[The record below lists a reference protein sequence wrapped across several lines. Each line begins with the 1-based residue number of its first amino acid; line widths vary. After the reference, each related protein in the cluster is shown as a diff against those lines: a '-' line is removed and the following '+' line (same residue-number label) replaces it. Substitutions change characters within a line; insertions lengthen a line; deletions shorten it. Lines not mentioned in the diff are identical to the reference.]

1 MVPEQ
6 VVQGSVADSRRET
19 GEGHARLTALLVGLV
34 WAEVLWTAARHARG
48 DLSPG
53 IMALGGLGAQLMF
66 CAFEAFVA
74 GMVWRAQDRPVAWS
88 ALFTRVLAASA
99 CEAFAVAIVTG
110 RVPMAQPLALLLCGM
125 RASAGAWITSGFG
138 RAFAAMGLLTLMRI
152 LLSAQAQARLARVPL
167 MRGLWVVGSLHLAAR
182 LVMWWGSDLL
192 QGRSF
197 QP

>member
-1 MVPEQ
+1 MVHEQ
-6 VVQGSVADSRRET
+6 VVHGAVAGSRREA

-34 WAEVLWTAARHARG
+34 WAEVLWAAAQHARG
-48 DLSPG
+48 DVSPG

-66 CAFEAFVA
+66 CAFEALVA
-74 GMVWRAQDRPVAWS
+74 AMVWRAQDRPVTWS

-110 RVPMAQPLALLLCGM
+110 HISMARPLALLLCGM
-125 RASAGAWITSGFG
+125 RASTGTWITSGFG
-138 RAFAAMGLLTLMRI
+138 RAFAAMGLLTLVRI
-152 LLSAQAQARLARVPL
+152 MLSAHAQARLARVPL
-167 MRGLWVVGSLHLAAR
+167 VRGLWVVGSLHLAAR